1 MRRKILGLISLC
13 VGLGIILGLLIP
25 VWVIVIAAILMVF
38 GVWNLFLC

>member
-1 MRRKILGLISLC
+1 MRRKIAGLVSLC

-25 VWVIVIAAILMVF
+25 VWIWVIAVAFVAF

>member
-1 MRRKILGLISLC
+1 MRRKIVGLISLC

-25 VWVIVIAAILMVF
+25 MWVLVIAAALIIF